1 MGAGGPQACMPRNGK
16 RFSIM
21 PTRSRDSSRP
31 TGISFPGKSDRRGC
45 SQNGG
50 ANAPDF
56 LCVFNAPQSR
66 CGALGNRTFFERL
79 RTLDAVS
86 ARPFILALFR
96 RCQGQTDILRA
107 VLVAIESF
115 LVRRMVCRLST
126 RGYTDAFADLTPRPD
141 GAPAEAL
148 ED

>member
-1 MGAGGPQACMPRNGK
+1 
-16 RFSIM
+16 
-21 PTRSRDSSRP
+21 
-31 TGISFPGKSDRRGC
+31 
-45 SQNGG
+45 
-50 ANAPDF
+50 
-56 LCVFNAPQSR
+56 
-66 CGALGNRTFFERL
+66 
-79 RTLDAVS
+79 VS

-148 ED
+148 EDDELEQILPIGSSSSDAPGVAPSQQ